1 MNYLFEKLD
10 NTIHDITEKQV
21 KELWEDNRKEAAES
35 RRMTE
40 ASYRGENYYEKIKDF
55 NAAFLMEITYR
66 DSKTS
71 GMKVYYP
78 HGVVIEQANRRNYFR
93 GENQIYPSSIPKLL
107 RKLNEYNSKKDKEL
121 YRLVSDMRIY
131 EFKSLIYCFEHVK
144 NWNYCDVLY
153 EPLAQ
158 HYGIETCW
166 LDITNDFNVALFF
179 ACCYWDE
186 KEKRWLPLTQKQT
199 EVDENHKYGMIFHMP
214 SYQMPLR
221 WTLNIPAF
229 VTYTDKII
237 GQNEEGENIHESLVH
252 PLYQKDIDNLVVPI
266 GFQPFRRCSMQSG
279 YGIYMRNPIPLQMDT
294 QFQKYRFR
302 HNEKLSKWIY
312 GLMREGKSIYPH
324 EGLAEADF
332 IINQIANLTEFSK
345 EAFQY
350 ALYRNHYYRI
360 DDEAECL
367 KDLSSF
373 RVDGKNIII
382 QDGRPWHITPGRRRK
397 IDHKYDNFSLE
408 REYNIMV
415 LQRTKI
421 PSPDKMFEPWMI
433 PDKDDGEGVKD
444 FRVREKLECG
454 SSIIERNLFSTLNT
468 LLTKKSSDW

>member
-1 MNYLFEKLD
+1 
-10 NTIHDITEKQV
+10 
-21 KELWEDNRKEAAES
+21 
-35 RRMTE
+35 
-40 ASYRGENYYEKIKDF
+40 
-55 NAAFLMEITYR
+55 
-66 DSKTS
+66 
-71 GMKVYYP
+71 
-78 HGVVIEQANRRNYFR
+78 
-93 GENQIYPSSIPKLL
+93 
-107 RKLNEYNSKKDKEL
+107 
-121 YRLVSDMRIY
+121 
-131 EFKSLIYCFEHVK
+131 
-144 NWNYCDVLY
+144 
-153 EPLAQ
+153 
-158 HYGIETCW
+158 
-166 LDITNDFNVALFF
+166 
-179 ACCYWDE
+179 
-186 KEKRWLPLTQKQT
+186 
-199 EVDENHKYGMIFHMP
+199 MIFHMP

-266 GFQPFRRCSMQSG
+266 GFQSFRRCSMQSG